1 MNSMKRLI
9 IITLCIA
16 SIGLMACKDAEQDE
30 INEPIYS
37 PTEEI
42 EVEVPELEELE
53 EPVQEYSMSSLI
65 VMVEEGT
72 TEEQIQELCNAYNLE
87 VMYKYDV
94 ISGYALSIKDT
105 INEQQLDSLIESIE
119 SYNFVTA
126 VEKDSI
132 IQLDDVEE

>member
-1 MNSMKRLI
+1 MKRLV

-16 SIGLMACKDAEQDE
+16 SIGLMACKEAERDE

-42 EVEVPELEELE
+42 EVEVPELE

-72 TEEQIQELCNAYNLE
+72 TEEQIQELCNSYNLE

-105 INEQQLDSLIESIE
+105 INDQQLDSLIESIE
-119 SYNFVTA
+119 SYSFVTA

>member
-1 MNSMKRLI
+1 MKRLV

-16 SIGLMACKDAEQDE
+16 SIGLMACKDAERDE
-30 INEPIYS
+30 INEPIYT

-42 EVEVPELEELE
+42 EVEVPELE

-105 INEQQLDSLIESIE
+105 INDQQLDSLIESIE
-119 SYNFVTA
+119 SYSFVTA

>member
-1 MNSMKRLI
+1 MKRLV

-16 SIGLMACKDAEQDE
+16 SIGLMACKEAERDE

-37 PTEEI
+37 STEEI
-42 EVEVPELEELE
+42 EVEVPELE

-72 TEEQIQELCNAYNLE
+72 TEEQIQELCNSYNLE

-105 INEQQLDSLIESIE
+105 INDQQLDSLIESIE
-119 SYNFVTA
+119 SYSFVTA

>member
-1 MNSMKRLI
+1 MKRLV

-16 SIGLMACKDAEQDE
+16 SIGLMACKEAERDE

-42 EVEVPELEELE
+42 EVEVPELE

-72 TEEQIQELCNAYNLE
+72 TEEQIQELCNSYNLE

-105 INEQQLDSLIESIE
+105 INDQQLDSLIESIE
-119 SYNFVTA
+119 SYNFVTG

-132 IQLDDVEE
+132 IQLDDMEE

>member
-1 MNSMKRLI
+1 MS
-9 IITLCIA
+9 
-16 SIGLMACKDAEQDE
+16 CKDAERDE
-30 INEPIYS
+30 INEPIYT

-42 EVEVPELEELE
+42 EIEAPELE

-105 INEQQLDSLIESIE
+105 INDQQLDSLIESIE
-119 SYNFVTA
+119 SYSFVTG

>member
-1 MNSMKRLI
+1 MKRLV

-42 EVEVPELEELE
+42 EVEVPELEE
-53 EPVQEYSMSSLI
+53 PVQEYSMSSLI

-72 TEEQIQELCNAYNLE
+72 TEDQIQELWR
-87 VMYKYDV
+87 
-94 ISGYALSIKDT
+94 S
-105 INEQQLDSLIESIE
+105 
-119 SYNFVTA
+119 
-126 VEKDSI
+126 
-132 IQLDDVEE
+132 